1 MRGKTKSRYLYILI
15 PAILVGLVFLFL
27 FAAGGYAP
35 FGAASLANND
45 ANVQY
50 LDFFMYLKDVLEGRN
65 SIGYT
70 FSKMLGGSNLALFSY
85 YLASPLNLLLVFFRK
100 TQILTFYN
108 LLVMLKAML
117 AAGAFSAFLTGRFQ
131 EAFDRLS
138 GKNSEGYSC
147 IFYILL
153 PMCYGLSQYVLS
165 QSRNVIWLDG
175 VYMLPLMLLGVYRVV
190 RGDRIWKLTVPV
202 TLSILFNWY
211 TAGINCLFTAFWAV
225 LEYLLWCA
233 EEPQAWKR
241 ACFFKSVLR
250 YIISMV
256 LGVLCSAVLFFPA
269 ALSMSG
275 AEKGRLYFGFLR
287 NFSLHGSV
295 YTLLESSVYGGV
307 CTSERLSLFCGTL
320 VLAGVLYALSQKK
333 HAAQR
338 WILAGG
344 LAFIVL
350 MYYWTPLYSLFNL
363 LENPSSHWSRF
374 SYVQIFYLV
383 FIAAWGFINGQDEG
397 PGCRFVFA
405 VVGYIVLLIAA
416 FVHDPYEKSSSV
428 WMTAASLTVMAALLI
443 LTIKKKRS
451 LGASVILIGLL
462 AILCVTDLSYNA
474 KLLMDRYHRTDGEET
489 VKYIQEQDNLIRSIQ
504 ERDRE
509 DYRITQTSNRVMN
522 RRRKTA
528 NYNEAVAYGYWSVS
542 EYASTVS
549 DLQLNYLERSGYR
562 NEAST
567 MNIVNTSILGIDSL
581 LGVRYVLSDYPING
595 LKLIDSLPTV
605 GEKRAYENP
614 FALPIAMIGDH
625 SLTEKENN
633 PRDGAT
639 EGSDSTEENPF
650 EYQNMLYSELTGE
663 RTNLYIPLEYEI
675 QNGEDAKK
683 DGEKTYLLSIPQGNY
698 AIYGNLPWYYTG
710 SGTPTLEL
718 NGSMEIEYNS
728 WLSPS
733 VFYIPTITGE
743 TEARVTSKGNVYT
756 AEGTEQFYALD
767 LDQLGNVT
775 EKIRTAS
782 AGVSA
787 EIENGHLTVSATAA
801 GDGERLILTV
811 PRDAGWKILKNG
823 ESVQPYVWEGLFY
836 VFELNE
842 GSNTIEM
849 NYHVPFVREG
859 AVISLLAL
867 VILALYPDRRKSAK
881 NAVQRD
887 G

>member
-1 MRGKTKSRYLYILI
+1 
-15 PAILVGLVFLFL
+15 
-27 FAAGGYAP
+27 
-35 FGAASLANND
+35 
-45 ANVQY
+45 
-50 LDFFMYLKDVLEGRN
+50 
-65 SIGYT
+65 
-70 FSKMLGGSNLALFSY
+70 
-85 YLASPLNLLLVFFRK
+85 
-100 TQILTFYN
+100 
-108 LLVMLKAML
+108 
-117 AAGAFSAFLTGRFQ
+117 
-131 EAFDRLS
+131 
-138 GKNSEGYSC
+138 
-147 IFYILL
+147 
-153 PMCYGLSQYVLS
+153 
-165 QSRNVIWLDG
+165 
-175 VYMLPLMLLGVYRVV
+175 
-190 RGDRIWKLTVPV
+190 
-202 TLSILFNWY
+202 
-211 TAGINCLFTAFWAV
+211 
-225 LEYLLWCA
+225 
-233 EEPQAWKR
+233 
-241 ACFFKSVLR
+241 
-250 YIISMV
+250 
-256 LGVLCSAVLFFPA
+256 
-269 ALSMSG
+269 
-275 AEKGRLYFGFLR
+275 
-287 NFSLHGSV
+287 
-295 YTLLESSVYGGV
+295 
-307 CTSERLSLFCGTL
+307 
-320 VLAGVLYALSQKK
+320 
-333 HAAQR
+333 
-338 WILAGG
+338 
-344 LAFIVL
+344 
-350 MYYWTPLYSLFNL
+350 
-363 LENPSSHWSRF
+363 
-374 SYVQIFYLV
+374 
-383 FIAAWGFINGQDEG
+383 
-397 PGCRFVFA
+397 
-405 VVGYIVLLIAA
+405 
-416 FVHDPYEKSSSV
+416 
-428 WMTAASLTVMAALLI
+428 
-443 LTIKKKRS
+443 
-451 LGASVILIGLL
+451 
-462 AILCVTDLSYNA
+462 
-474 KLLMDRYHRTDGEET
+474 
-489 VKYIQEQDNLIRSIQ
+489 
-504 ERDRE
+504 
-509 DYRITQTSNRVMN
+509 MN

-663 RTNLYIPLEYEI
+663 RTNLYIPLEYQM
-675 QNGEDAKK
+675 QNGENAKK

-733 VFYIPTITGE
+733 VFYIPTTTGE
-743 TEARVTSKGNVYT
+743 TEARVTVKGNIYT

-767 LDQLGNVT
+767 LDLLGNVT